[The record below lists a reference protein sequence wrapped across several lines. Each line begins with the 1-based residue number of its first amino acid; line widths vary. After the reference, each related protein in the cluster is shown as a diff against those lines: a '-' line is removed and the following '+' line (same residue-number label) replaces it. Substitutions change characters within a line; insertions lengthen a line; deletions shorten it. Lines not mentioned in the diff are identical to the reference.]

1 MNSKSAYLLLSVG
14 MLVSPLSL
22 AGGLSNEQINA
33 YYEAWSSGNDDTVM
47 SYFADSIVYE
57 DVATEKVSSGP
68 TEVRA
73 FATKFLDSAPGV
85 KITPTSILVG
95 DTSAAV
101 EWTMSAGEGDEAWSV
116 RGVAILNHAGGKI
129 TRATDYWDAE

>member
-1 MNSKSAYLLLSVG
+1 
-14 MLVSPLSL
+14 
-22 AGGLSNEQINA
+22 
-33 YYEAWSSGNDDTVM
+33 
-47 SYFADSIVYE
+47 
-57 DVATEKVSSGP
+57 
-68 TEVRA
+68 
-73 FATKFLDSAPGV
+73 LDSAPGV